1 MILSKQISQE
11 NIQLDYFV
19 YQSATILQQAPLLLD
34 KEMMLPTVK
43 SEIKHNVL
51 YLKWV
56 SEWDMTIKNSELN
69 KIN

>member
-11 NIQLDYFV
+11 NIQLDCFV
-19 YQSATILQQAPLLLD
+19 YQFVTILQQAPLLLD
-34 KEMMLPTVK
+34 KEMMLPIIK

-51 YLKWV
+51 YLKWL
-56 SEWDMTIKNSELN
+56 SGWDMTLKNSELN